1 MRRNCHP
8 QPQFDS
14 TPLQLHLR
22 RRPLALFCR
31 RQTIGEQIESLDPF
45 LELELKFDLIQQV
58 GPRIV
63 ANLGDAMSCLR
74 VCCNTSLVGN
84 QLSTGLRD
92 TFFQLYLGLASLP
105 NGPIVKGV
113 GPLDAEMCYV
123 EALLKLSVQ
132 GLDIGLIIRVIQA
145 IGKFRENSF
154 FLIQI

>member
-1 MRRNCHP
+1 M
-8 QPQFDS
+8 
-14 TPLQLHLR
+14 
-22 RRPLALFCR
+22 
-31 RQTIGEQIESLDPF
+31 
-45 LELELKFDLIQQV
+45 IQQV

-63 ANLGDAMSCLR
+63 VNLGDAMSCLR
-74 VCCNTSLVGN
+74 VWCNTSLVGN
-84 QLSTGLRD
+84 QLGTGLRD
-92 TFFQLYLGLASLP
+92 SFFQLYLGLASLP